1 MCTWSKSNPGG
12 NTLKKILPPFCLLL
26 LIIAGCHSFVKPLQ
40 VDDPSF
46 SKRDLHGKN
55 ILLLPLTLIDIESSS
70 SVISLFDKSDDLD
83 QVRALIQQDLYQAFT
98 AGPWK
103 TIYWAEAAAADAA
116 PVLSVV
122 QEKDYWR
129 AAALDPARLTSA
141 PQGFDFIVAPA
152 ALTITQEASDDV
164 SMRSSDAPV
173 RGMAAKLDYAI
184 FDRSG
189 AVTLAHG
196 RFEGVVARSGA
207 FDEAVG
213 RDPVK
218 LAAREA
224 IRLFIE
230 NLRKQ

>member
-1 MCTWSKSNPGG
+1 MP
-12 NTLKKILPPFCLLL
+12 LFFLLL
-26 LIIAGCHSFVKPLQ
+26 LIIAGCHSFVKPLH

-70 SVISLFDKSDDLD
+70 SVASLFDKSDDPDL
-83 QVRALIQQDLYQAFT
+83 VRTLIQQDFFQAFA

-103 TIYWAEAAAADAA
+103 TLYWAETAAADAA
-116 PVLSVV
+116 PVVSLV

-129 AAALDPARLTSA
+129 AVTLDPARLSSA
-141 PQGFDFIVAPA
+141 PRGFDFIVAPA
-152 ALTITQEASDDV
+152 ALTITKEASDDL
-164 SMRSSDAPV
+164 SMRSNDAPV

-196 RFEGVVARSGA
+196 RFEGIVARSGA

-230 NLRKQ
+230 NLRKE